1 MKTVTQKDF
10 RDLYPAPDTEKTEEM
25 RRTLTA
31 LPDRKA
37 ETREGRET
45 RPVFGKRR
53 VAFILAAALMLIG
66 ITALAVGLFN
76 GTAVS
81 WGGTPRPFSEE
92 ELHLPP
98 QDEMDRIQEYLN
110 SCPDDVLTGI
120 IWKDGSHSTCKGL
133 EKVVES
139 QEELQRILDE
149 SGFPHPEKLVPDGWR
164 FIGALVQYGCAPDAC
179 YELVSEK
186 EFGDGLFIATT
197 YRLDEKDRIVTG
209 YSIEIEK
216 ESKNGRVSASASTKE
231 LVTSMEIVYPVDDG
245 VEAGLVSV
253 PGMEEAMFTAYDD
266 HTDIQMY
273 RPLETPVA
281 VNANWSS
288 PDRDVWTY
296 DRLAFDFTNV
306 SLEEVV
312 RYFSADS

>member
-139 QEELQRILDE
+139 QEQLQRILDE

-179 YELVSEK
+179 YELVSEE
-186 EFGDGLFIATT
+186 EFGNGSYTAET
-197 YRLDEKDRIVTG
+197 YRLNEKDRILTG
-209 YSIEIEK
+209 YTIEIEK
-216 ESKNGRVSASASTKE
+216 GSKQGRISVGASTKE
-231 LVTSMEIVYPVDDG
+231 LVTGMNIVYPVEDG
-245 VEAGLVSV
+245 VEARLVSV
-253 PGMEEAMFTAYDD
+253 PGMEEAMFTAYND

-273 RPLETPVA
+273 RSLETPVA

-296 DRLAFDFTNV
+296 DRLSFDFTNV

-312 RYFSADS
+312 RYFSGTP